1 MTLAEALRAAVPR
14 LAAAGIETPARDAR
28 LLLAHATG
36 HAPDR
41 LTLHLPDLLGVEAA
55 RRFDEAIAAR
65 IARQPVS
72 QITGRRLFWGRP
84 FRVTRD
90 TLDPRPE
97 TEGLVAEALSQP
109 FARVLDLGTGTGCI
123 LLTLLAENQ
132 TARGLG
138 VDLSDAA
145 LTVAR
150 DNATALGLGARAAFA
165 RSDWWSGVTGEFD
178 LIVSNP
184 PYIAQGEMADLAPE
198 VRDWEPHLALTPG
211 GDGLDAYR
219 AIAGGAMSHL
229 APGGRLMVEIGPTQA
244 AAVSA
249 LLSGAGL
256 ENIAVR
262 PDLEGRDR
270 VVVADRPRNGA
281 VRQMQGPGRLF

>member
-1 MTLAEALRAAVPR
+1 MTLDEALRAAVPR
-14 LAAAGIETPARDAR
+14 LASAGIETPARDAR

-36 HAPDR
+36 LMPDR

-72 QITGRRLFWGRP
+72 QITGRRLFWGRA

-97 TEGLVAEALSQP
+97 TEVLVAEALSAP

-123 LLTLLAENQ
+123 LLTLLAERPES
-132 TARGLG
+132 RGLG

-150 DNATALGLGARAAFA
+150 KNAATLGLGARVAFA
-165 RSDWWSGVTGEFD
+165 PSDWWSGVTGQFD

-184 PYIAQGEMADLAPE
+184 PYIAAGEMAGLAPE

-229 APGGRLMVEIGPTQA
+229 APGGRLMVEIGPAQA

-249 LLSGAGL
+249 LLSARGL
-256 ENIAVR
+256 ENILVR
-262 PDLEGRDR
+262 PDLDGRDR
-270 VVVADRPRNGA
+270 VVVARRPLGDTG
-281 VRQMQGPGRLF
+281 RQMQGAGNLS